1 MALSTETMSKILIVT
16 EGDVTVEMGVVDEI
30 GQTTIPAAMLQHL
43 PMILDE
49 GIVCVAPDMN
59 GRFLKLMS
67 NARFVEM
74 SRRVAALPRH
84 PAADIFRRFV
94 VANTERIEVTPRGDL
109 TIPRI
114 LREGGGLKAG
124 GGTVVWRAR
133 EDVVE
138 LWSLEC
144 FPTEDQP
151 PSLEQE
157 LAAHSMIQHPQA
169 TLPSFV
175 AGEVRTQVG
184 PFALWSP
191 ASIGTLHRWWGV
203 RRADPTVVLS
213 VITFGADG
221 EDYESGNED
230 LGDGASS
237 GADDVI
243 AEYDIASN
251 VWRAARRAHLG
262 LSLQDLMARNTSGVL
277 PFDFLVAIARALTR
291 GTRALRPVAGPA
303 DINIGID
310 GVITVDGL
318 DELGLTRFQWWRG
331 PTLEDAEACHALL
344 SEVLSTIPDV
354 DITALLHAVRATQT
368 NSPAAEHGFVAGIVG
383 GLAPDIVEREH
394 NRVDELSLLNA
405 DSWHTWSTVYEAHLP
420 PAVAAP
426 PTSTTSAVSVLDERT
441 IDQLRTFERDRLGEI
456 SDHFSLETTR
466 LVDELED
473 AWREQRSSDTEHA
486 ARALR
491 TLARETGTLHV
502 WDVAVDIQQ
511 RSGSPYD
518 TTTIEQLRAAIATAS
533 NALCVALRIAVRP

>member
-49 GIVCVAPDMN
+49 GIVCVAPDMY

-74 SRRVAALPRH
+74 TSRVAALPRH
-84 PAADIFRRFV
+84 PAADVFRRFV
-94 VANTERIEVTPRGDL
+94 VANAERIEVTPRGDL

-114 LREGGGLKAG
+114 LREVGGLKPG
-124 GGTVVWRAR
+124 GGTVVWRVR
-133 EDVVE
+133 EDVLE

-169 TLPSFV
+169 QLPSFV

-191 ASIGTLHRWWGV
+191 TSIGTFHRWWGV
-203 RRADPTVVLS
+203 RRADPTAVLS

-221 EDYESGNED
+221 EDDEFGNDE

-237 GADDVI
+237 DADEVI
-243 AEYDIASN
+243 AEYDSASD
-251 VWRAARRAHLG
+251 VWRAARGTHLG

-277 PFDFLVAIARALTR
+277 PFELLVAIARALTR
-291 GTRALRPVAGPA
+291 GTRALRPVAGLA

-318 DELGLTRFQWWRG
+318 DDFRLTRFQWWRG
-331 PTLEDAEACHALL
+331 PTLADAEACHALL
-344 SEVLSTIPDV
+344 SEVLATIPDV
-354 DITALLHAVRATQT
+354 DIDALLHAVHDTQAD
-368 NSPAAEHGFVAGIVG
+368 NPAIEHRFVAGIVG

-394 NRVDELSLLNA
+394 NRVDELSVLNS
-405 DSWHTWSTVYEAHLP
+405 DSWLTWSTVHEARLP
-420 PAVAAP
+420 RAVAAP
-426 PTSTTSAVSVLDERT
+426 PSSKTSAVSVLDERT

-456 SDHFSLETTR
+456 SDHFGHEATR
-466 LVDELED
+466 LFNELEH
-473 AWREQRSSDTEHA
+473 AWREQRSSDAEHA

-511 RSGSPYD
+511 RSGGPYNS
-518 TTTIEQLRAAIATAS
+518 TTIEQLRAAIATAS
-533 NALCVALRIAVRP
+533 NALCAALGIAVRP